1 MHDLANEVILGLSIP
16 KRSLAVYESSKDG
29 DWQIRKTK
37 QDIVNA
43 TKMAISDNLLSHA
56 VTASFSKPKHLLD
69 ALFVGRPPVSNL
81 WIEWDGYKAMK
92 LLEQEYL
99 SRGMDY
105 VIKDEDK
112 LQEKIGYLIQRSANG
127 LYSYS
132 QFLSA
137 ENKIATPPMSVFV
150 SHDPDMVMGNPDIV
164 DRTMPSVQFGPNY
177 FQPVSNI
184 APNEIIK
191 MKGRLPEGMVISP
204 SEVLM
209 MGRYNLLSASWIKLI
224 TNDQFLVN
232 EDYYLGARGQI
243 VKDGGQVDMTHVK
256 DRYIKWIMERM
267 NFGVHAIGKATFPE
281 GSLDKS
287 KYAHVIAKYPGEVK
301 FGLMNSSTTMMS
313 GDMRLLFTMLG
324 LLNYPQHIY
333 EVEQK
338 GPEMVSR
345 KWSRP
350 VPKNEIKVI
359 EIDLPKPEGTKLYEK
374 FFKGHGS
381 PKRQHLRRGHWR
393 VIHLKNGSTIRR
405 WIEEQVVGDPELGV
419 IDHDYSLVKKKTHR

>member
-150 SHDPDMVMGNPDIV
+150 SHDPEMVMGNPDIV

-281 GSLDKS
+281 GSLDK
-287 KYAHVIAKYPGEVK
+287 
-301 FGLMNSSTTMMS
+301 
-313 GDMRLLFTMLG
+313 
-324 LLNYPQHIY
+324 
-333 EVEQK
+333 
-338 GPEMVSR
+338 
-345 KWSRP
+345 
-350 VPKNEIKVI
+350 
-359 EIDLPKPEGTKLYEK
+359 
-374 FFKGHGS
+374 
-381 PKRQHLRRGHWR
+381 
-393 VIHLKNGSTIRR
+393 
-405 WIEEQVVGDPELGV
+405 
-419 IDHDYSLVKKKTHR
+419 

>member
-16 KRSLAVYESSKDG
+16 KRSLALYESSKDG

-92 LLEQEYL
+92 LLEREYL
-99 SRGMDY
+99 SRGIDY

-112 LQEKIGYLIQRSANG
+112 LQERIGYLIQRSANG

-184 APNEIIK
+184 APNPYLK

-209 MGRYNLLSASWIKLI
+209 MGRCNLLSVDWIKLI

-232 EDYYLGARGQI
+232 EDYYLGRIRGQI
-243 VKDGGQVDMTHVK
+243 KDGEVNMTHVK
-256 DRYIKWIMERM
+256 DRYIRWIMERM
-267 NFGVHAIGKATFPE
+267 NFGVHAIGKAAYPE
-281 GSLDKS
+281 GVLEKS
-287 KYAHVIAKYPGEVK
+287 KYAHIIAKHPGEVK

-393 VIHLKNGSTIRR
+393 VIHLKNGSTIKR

-419 IDHDYSLVKKKTHR
+419 IEHDYSLVKKKAHR

>member
-112 LQEKIGYLIQRSANG
+112 LQERIGYLIQRSANG

-150 SHDPDMVMGNPDIV
+150 SHDPEMVMGNPDIV

-184 APNEIIK
+184 TPTNLPHPYLK

-204 SEVLM
+204 SEILM
-209 MGRYNLLSASWIKLI
+209 KGRYHLLSDSWIKLM
-224 TNDQFLVN
+224 TNDQFLVD
-232 EDYYLGARGQI
+232 EAYDKSIDRRGQVRMI
-243 VKDGGQVDMTHVK
+243 HIK

-267 NFGVHAIGKATFPE
+267 NFGVHAIGKAAYPE
-281 GSLDKS
+281 GYLDTG
-287 KYAHVIAKYPGEVK
+287 KYAHIIAKNPGPVK

-359 EIDLPKPEGTKLYEK
+359 EIDLPKPEGTKQYEK

-393 VIHLKNGSTIRR
+393 VIHKKNGSTIRR
-405 WIEEQVVGDPELGV
+405 WIEEQVVGNPELGV
-419 IDHDYSLVKKKTHR
+419 IDHDYSLVKKKAHR

>member
-56 VTASFSKPKHLLD
+56 ITASFSKPKHLLD

-184 APNEIIK
+184 TPNPYLK

-209 MGRYNLLSASWIKLI
+209 MGRYNLLSASWINLI
-224 TNDQFLVN
+224 TNDQFLVD
-232 EDYYLGARGQI
+232 EDYYLGVRGQI
-243 VKDGGQVDMTHVK
+243 VKDGGEVDMTHVK

-267 NFGVHAIGKATFPE
+267 NFGVHAIGKVYT
-281 GSLDKS
+281 G
-287 KYAHVIAKYPGEVK
+287 KYAHIIAKHPGEVK
-301 FGLMNSSTTMMS
+301 FGLMNQSTTMMS

-350 VPKNEIKVI
+350 VPRNEVKVI
-359 EIDLPKPEGTKLYEK
+359 EIDLPKPQGTKLYEK

-393 VIHLKNGSTIRR
+393 VIHLKNGSTVRR

-419 IDHDYSLVKKKTHR
+419 IDHDYSLVKKKAHR